1 MTADLSFWAAGLGA
15 VLLPILA
22 LQDLVGVAAFRRH
35 CEPRVV
41 GLMLPGALLGIAA
54 GWAFASV
61 LPMIALMAALGL
73 VSIASWLWRL
83 ARRAWPGDGIA
94 RPWPA
99 WAATPCGFASGFASQ
114 IGNAGGP
121 PYQLWAGSQ
130 RLTHL
135 EYIGSNAVL
144 FACIN
149 WAKLPA
155 YAALGQFT
163 TTNLRLSAILLPAA
177 FLSTLAGIAL
187 VKRVASAKFF
197 ILADVL
203 MIAIG
208 LKLLVP
214 ALG

>member
-1 MTADLSFWAAGLGA
+1 M
-15 VLLPILA
+15 
-22 LQDLVGVAAFRRH
+22 
-35 CEPRVV
+35 
-41 GLMLPGALLGIAA
+41 
-54 GWAFASV
+54 
-61 LPMIALMAALGL
+61 
-73 VSIASWLWRL
+73 
-83 ARRAWPGDGIA
+83 
-94 RPWPA
+94 
-99 WAATPCGFASGFASQ
+99 
-114 IGNAGGP
+114 
-121 PYQLWAGSQ
+121 
-130 RLTHL
+130 
-135 EYIGSNAVL
+135 L

-163 TTNLRLSAILLPAA
+163 PTNLRLSAILLPAA

-208 LKLLVP
+208 LKLIVP

>member
-1 MTADLSFWAAGLGA
+1 MLVGLAKGGFSGVGMLATPLLALTMSPVRAVA

-73 VSIASWLWRL
+73 VSIASGLWRL

-121 PYQLWAGSQ
+121 PIS
-130 RLTHL
+130 
-135 EYIGSNAVL
+135 
-144 FACIN
+144 C
-149 WAKLPA
+149 
-155 YAALGQFT
+155 GQA
-163 TTNLRLSAILLPAA
+163 RSA
-177 FLSTLAGIAL
+177 
-187 VKRVASAKFF
+187 
-197 ILADVL
+197 
-203 MIAIG
+203 
-208 LKLLVP
+208 
-214 ALG
+214 